1 MKIGKPNVMTHL
13 LMLLIVV
20 AMISFALSACAKDKD
35 ESRNIK
41 KSVITFSVSNTFS
54 KAAGGHFI
62 FGAEG
67 SRDDTTFVDW
77 KLDGQKNAGDISVD
91 SHYVDGGKS
100 NIIVKTV
107 SPFFSGSA
115 GFTFHNIGGI
125 PYTVTYTIETNDII
139 IDQKTITI
147 SSGETYFKSY
157 SL

>member
-41 KSVITFSVSNTFS
+41 NSVITFSVSNTFS
-54 KAAGGHFI
+54 KAAGDHFI

-67 SRDDTTFVDW
+67 SRDDTTIVDW
-77 KLDGQKNAGDISVD
+77 KLDGRKIAGDVSID
-91 SHYVDGGKS
+91 DHYVDGGKS
-100 NIIVKTV
+100 NIIVKSV
-107 SPFFSGSA
+107 SPFFRGSV
-115 GFTFHNIGGI
+115 GFTFYNIGKA
-125 PYTVTYTIETNDII
+125 PYTVTYTIKTNDII
-139 IDQKTITI
+139 IDQKTIII